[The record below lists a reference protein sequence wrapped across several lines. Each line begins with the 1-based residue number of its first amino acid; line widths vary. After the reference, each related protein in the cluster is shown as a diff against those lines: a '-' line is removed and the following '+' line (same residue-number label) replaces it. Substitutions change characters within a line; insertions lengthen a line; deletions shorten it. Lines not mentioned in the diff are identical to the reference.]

1 MTALKAA
8 TAQQHRL
15 LEAVV
20 DPSRADLTRDSYVA
34 LLRKFHGFLH
44 PWERLIASCLSG
56 RLLEIFNSRRKL
68 PWLAADL
75 QALDPPGRTP
85 PPDCPNLPPIQ
96 RTAAAIGSW
105 YVIEGSTLGGQ
116 LITRRLLGRWGLSP
130 EHGLRYFS
138 GYGNA
143 TPTNW
148 TDFRNRA
155 ETSVDAAEYQD
166 ATAAAC
172 DTFDSLRNWFDA

>member
-1 MTALKAA
+1 MAALKAA
-8 TAQQHRL
+8 TAERHRR

-20 DPSRADLTRDSYVA
+20 DPSPADLTRDGYVE
-34 LLRKFHGFLH
+34 LLRKFHGFLR
-44 PWERLIASCLSG
+44 PWEPLIAAHLGG
-56 RLLEIFNSRRKL
+56 RLLEVFNARRKL

-75 QALDPPGRTP
+75 QALDPAGRNP
-85 PPDCPNLPPIQ
+85 PPPCPNLPPIQ
-96 RTAAAIGSW
+96 GPAAAIGSW

-116 LITRRLLGRWGLSP
+116 LITRRLVGRWDLSP

-155 ETSVDAAEYQD
+155 EASVDGADYHD

-172 DTFDSLRNWFDA
+172 ATFDSLRFWFDA